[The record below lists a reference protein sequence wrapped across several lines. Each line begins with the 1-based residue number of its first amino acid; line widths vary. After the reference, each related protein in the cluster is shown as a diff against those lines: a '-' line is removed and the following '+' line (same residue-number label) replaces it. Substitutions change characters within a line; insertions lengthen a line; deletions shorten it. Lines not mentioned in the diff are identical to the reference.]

1 MARDAKRRG
10 AKVAYDAVE
19 KMSDDVLPRLTEVLS
34 AAAGTAVAVEA
45 KKRGQATVAAAKGE
59 LALPPEK
66 KKKKGRWVKRLA
78 IVAAVSGA
86 AVVIFRKFFGS
97 KDADWQAARPSTPYA
112 PPPRPEAAAPDAA
125 ASAGATAATAD
136 AAACRGH
143 RGIRRVDSGR

>member
-1 MARDAKRRG
+1 
-10 AKVAYDAVE
+10 
-19 KMSDDVLPRLTEVLS
+19 MSDDVLPRLTEVLS

-66 KKKKGRWVKRLA
+66 KKKKSRWVKRLA
-78 IVAAVSGA
+78 VVAAVSGA

-125 ASAGATAATAD
+125 ATAGATASTAD
-136 AAACRGH
+136 AAAAEDAAAFEESTPSDEIAAGLRDRCRGW
-143 RGIRRVDSGR
+143 RTRD